1 MLEIVGVTGVVHMGQ
16 IHSGLRTGIRIA
28 QGGHVSMVLVL
39 NANLLINYTSI
50 YQLGV
55 ILESCCRSFYYS

>member
-28 QGGHVSMVLVL
+28 QGGHVSNM
-39 NANLLINYTSI
+39 
-50 YQLGV
+50 
-55 ILESCCRSFYYS
+55 SFEEFIPPSPRKKIERRG